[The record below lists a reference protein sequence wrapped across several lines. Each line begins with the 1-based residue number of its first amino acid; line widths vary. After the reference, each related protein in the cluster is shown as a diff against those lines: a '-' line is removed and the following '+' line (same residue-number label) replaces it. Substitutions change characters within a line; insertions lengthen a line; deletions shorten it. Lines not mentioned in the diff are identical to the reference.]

1 MTMLVRTAAI
11 FGVILAF
18 AGPPAAAQNPPAAPR
33 PAAPSGGPIATPVIG
48 IVDMALIQEQ
58 ATAMRSIK
66 EQMQKEEVGL
76 KGELEKREK
85 ELRTADQDLQQ
96 QRTLLSAD
104 AFAERRRNFEQQ
116 VGESQRYMA
125 ARKRQ
130 LDTGFGEGMRQVDAA
145 LNAVL
150 REIAAERG
158 FTLILARQSTLLAA
172 NTLDIT
178 EDVKARLDKRLP
190 RVAIKLPPLDKK

>member
-1 MTMLVRTAAI
+1 MTTLTRSL
-11 FGVILAF
+11 VILGVAIAL
-18 AGPPAAAQNPPAAPR
+18 AGVPALAQNPPTAPR
-33 PAAPSGGPIATPVIG
+33 AAAPSGGPTVTPVIG

-58 ATAMRSIK
+58 TSAMKSIK
-66 EQMQKEEVGL
+66 EQMQKEETSL

-85 ELRTADQDLQQ
+85 ELRTVDQDLQQ

-150 REIAAERG
+150 REIAGERG
-158 FTLILARQSTLLAA
+158 LNLILARQSTLLAA
-172 NTLDIT
+172 NVLDIT
-178 EDVKARLDKRLP
+178 EDVKGRLDKRLP
-190 RVAIKLPPLDKK
+190 RVAIKLPALDKK